1 LQEPVQFRTLLWSDK
16 SACRHI
22 YYYICKSRQQYRY
35 FDNFGDLKFVELP
48 LSTLQISNGLSQY
61 RQAKILNELILEN
74 KLIIKLGKGRKRYYT
89 IIKEQTN
96 ENGR

>member
-1 LQEPVQFRTLLWSDK
+1 MISKAEKEGILKYLKTRFN
-16 SACRHI
+16 
-22 YYYICKSRQQYRY
+22 YYICKSRQQYRH
-35 FDNFGDLKFVELP
+35 FDNFGNLKFVELP

-61 RQAKILNELILEN
+61 RQAKILNELISEN

-96 ENGR
+96 EKHN